1 MVGKIFIKGQ
11 IGTDNDGVGVELIDV
26 ISQVRKQPEATAFE
40 VHINSIGGRVDTG
53 FDIYNYLKSLG
64 LPLITIG
71 SGMVASMAT
80 VIFMAGDKRIVS
92 PGTKFMIHLPM
103 GGIENA
109 TSEDLDAYAKD
120 LKTVENKI
128 VDFYSKEIGIQK
140 EAITPLLRNE
150 TWLTEKQIYE
160 LGFAT
165 LETDLKIAAK
175 VKINNQNK
183 NKMTNKKSKFAQV
196 MQILTGK
203 EPVAKVVYTADK
215 KEINFPDLDE
225 EDEIVVGATA
235 TIEGAS
241 PEDGSEIVIS
251 DGRTLVFLD
260 GKVQEIKEKDVEEEV
275 TEEEMIDAFLEMAGL
290 VASNV
295 QDIQAIKAEF
305 SEVKKEKDDYKKRLE
320 SAEAII
326 AKLKGN
332 TGKSPDADPKDKVK
346 KVDGV
351 SSIVAQWKSNKFKKN

>member
-11 IGTDNDGVGVELIDV
+11 IGTDNDGVGVELIDI

-80 VIFMAGDKRIVS
+80 VIFMAGDKRVVS

-109 TSEDLDAYAKD
+109 TSEDLDVYAKD
-120 LKTVENKI
+120 LKVVENKI

-165 LETDLKIAAK
+165 IETDLKIAAK
-175 VKINNQNK
+175 VKNSNQNQ

-203 EPVAKVVYTADK
+203 DPVAKVVFTADN
-215 KEINFPDLDE
+215 KEINFPDLGE
-225 EDEIVVGATA
+225 EDEIVIGATA
-235 TIEGAS
+235 TV
-241 PEDGSEIVIS
+241 DGQTADGEITAA
-251 DGRTLVFLD
+251 DGRIMVFEAGVLT
-260 GKVQEIKEKDVEEEV
+260 EIKEKVVEEEEV

-295 QDIQAIKAEF
+295 QDIQAIKAQF
-305 SEVKKEKDDYKKRLE
+305 SEVKKEKDDYKTRLE

-332 TGKSPDADPKDKVK
+332 TSKTVATDPKDKGQ
-346 KVDGV
+346 KVQGV
-351 SSIVAQWKSNKFKKN
+351 SGVVAQWKSNKFKKN

>member
-11 IGTDNDGVGVELIDV
+11 IGTDADGVGVELIDI

-80 VIFMAGDKRIVS
+80 VIFMAGDKRVVS

-109 TSEDLDAYAKD
+109 TSEDLDIYAKD
-120 LKTVENKI
+120 LKAVENKI

-140 EAITPLLRNE
+140 EAITPLLKNE
-150 TWLTEKQIYE
+150 TWLTEKQIYD

-165 LETDLKIAAK
+165 LETDLTIAAK
-175 VKINNQNK
+175 VKNNNNQK
-183 NKMTNKKSKFAQV
+183 SKKMADKKSKFAQV

-203 EPVAKVVYTADK
+203 DPVAKIVFAADD
-215 KEINFPDLDE
+215 KEINFPDLGE
-225 EDEIVVGATA
+225 EDEVVVGAKA
-235 TIEGAS
+235 TIDGATAEG
-241 PEDGSEIVIS
+241 EITAA
-251 DGRTLVFLD
+251 DGRIFVFEAGVLT
-260 GKVQEIKEKDVEEEV
+260 EIKEKVVEEDV

-290 VASNV
+290 VATNV
-295 QDIQAIKAEF
+295 QDIQAIKAQY
-305 SEVKKEKDDYKKRLE
+305 SELKKEKDDYKARLE
-320 SAEAII
+320 KAEGII
-326 AKLKGN
+326 AKLKGASS
-332 TGKSPDADPKDKVK
+332 KSPDTDLKDKGK

>member
-11 IGTDNDGVGVELIDV
+11 IGTDEDGVGVELIDI

-80 VIFMAGDKRIVS
+80 VIFMAGDKRVVS

-109 TSEDLDAYAKD
+109 TSEDLDVYAKD
-120 LKTVENKI
+120 LKAVENKI

-175 VKINNQNK
+175 VKSNNQNQ

-203 EPVAKVVYTADK
+203 EPVAKVVFTADN
-215 KEINFPDLDE
+215 KEIVFPNLE
-225 EDEIVVGATA
+225 EDAEIVIGETA
-235 TIEGAS
+235 TIDGEAAEGEVTAA
-241 PEDGSEIVIS
+241 
-251 DGRTLVFLD
+251 DGRIMGFEAGVLT
-260 GKVQEIKEKDVEEEV
+260 EIKEKVVEEEV

-295 QDIQAIKAEF
+295 QDIQAIKAQF
-305 SEVKKEKDDYKKRLE
+305 SEVKKEKDEYKKRLD

-332 TGKSPDADPKDKVK
+332 TGKSPETTPKEKGQKVE
-346 KVDGV
+346 GV
-351 SSIVAQWKSNKFKKN
+351 SNVVAQWKSNKFKKN